1 MLDRLQ
7 HDLVPLEMTK
17 IAFGSD
23 VNAGELQDNAAK
35 VLAFI
40 VRERPPLL
48 FGTFDRPI
56 ERLERAAADTAEL
69 VAALRDRRSAIFAER
84 EAIESAMERPDPPLV
99 DWISP

>member
-1 MLDRLQ
+1 VLDRLQ

-23 VNAGELQDNAAK
+23 VNVGELQDNAAK

-48 FGTFDRPI
+48 FGTFDRLI
-56 ERLERAAADTAEL
+56 ERLDTAEL
-69 VAALRDRRSAIFAER
+69 VTALRDRRSAIFAER